1 MKGYRHVLPVALAV
15 AFGLLTLVGL
25 LFVDIIN
32 IGDALVSWASFL
44 AAVALVIG
52 VINLLSIHAT
62 RASGGNPYSVVLI
75 ISAMAIFILALTDF
89 FGVTT
94 NGVTTAFSLVQAP
107 LEAAV
112 GTLLA
117 FFLLFAGF
125 RLLRNQRNAWAL
137 LFITTAVVVML
148 AKTRLPPFMAS
159 IFGWLNDL
167 ISNVI
172 VVAGMR
178 GILIGVALGAV
189 AVTLRILTGTER
201 PYDK

>member
-1 MKGYRHVLPVALAV
+1 MKEYRHILPVALAV
-15 AFGLLTLVGL
+15 AFGLLTLIGL
-25 LFVDIIN
+25 LFVPL

-44 AAVALVIG
+44 AAVALVLG
-52 VINLLSIHAT
+52 VVNLLGIHAR
-62 RASGGNPYSVVLI
+62 RASVGNPYSVVLI
-75 ISAMAIFILALTDF
+75 ISALAIFVLALTDF
-89 FGVTT
+89 LGLTT
-94 NGVTTAFSLVQAP
+94 EGVTTAFSLVQAP

-112 GTLLA
+112 GMLLA

-125 RLLRNQRNAWAL
+125 RLLRDQRNGWAL
-137 LFITTAVVVML
+137 LFVTTAVVVML
-148 AKTRLPPFMAS
+148 AKTRLPLFPAN
-159 IFGWLNDL
+159 IFGWLNDV